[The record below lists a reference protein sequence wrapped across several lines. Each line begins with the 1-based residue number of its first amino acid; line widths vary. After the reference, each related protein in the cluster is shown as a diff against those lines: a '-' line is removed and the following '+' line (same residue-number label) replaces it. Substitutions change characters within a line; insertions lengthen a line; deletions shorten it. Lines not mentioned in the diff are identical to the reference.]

1 METIEADVGE
11 VITEDYGTEDY
22 FDNETS
28 TEDVFDPLGCP
39 IAMMTDRSAERK
51 KAWSDNAWTVF
62 LICCFPYFPV
72 IPSHS
77 ICPWYNIEIISWYT
91 GHTAI
96 V

>member
-1 METIEADVGE
+1 MSIINSVFFLGYLASGDQSYYDDGAMETIEADVGE

-51 KAWSDNAWTVF
+51 KA
-62 LICCFPYFPV
+62 
-72 IPSHS
+72 
-77 ICPWYNIEIISWYT
+77 
-91 GHTAI
+91 
-96 V
+96 